1 MAEVAIFAI
10 AIGALG
16 GLTAAYA
23 AASPDAFG
31 VAEKS
36 ISDTAGKS
44 APEKNKSAKLTTVS
58 VICLLAVLRER
69 MCVRASERE
78 RERGDTDPFSCFPG
92 IPSGG
97 HI

>member
-36 ISDTAGKS
+36 ISDTAGTS
-44 APEKNKSAKLTTVS
+44 APEKKKSAKLTTVS
-58 VICLLAVLRER
+58 VICLLAVLRES
-69 MCVRASERE
+69 VRACKRARE
-78 RERGDTDPFSCFPG
+78 RERRY
-92 IPSGG
+92 
-97 HI
+97 